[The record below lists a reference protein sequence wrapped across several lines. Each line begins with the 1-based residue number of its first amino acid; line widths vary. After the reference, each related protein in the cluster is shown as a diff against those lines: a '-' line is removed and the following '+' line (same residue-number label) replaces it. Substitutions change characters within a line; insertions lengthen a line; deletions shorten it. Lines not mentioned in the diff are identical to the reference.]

1 MFQEMCNA
9 IFIHALDVNHIIFG
23 VARNFLHDD
32 NDMSNQHF
40 KHRFNIL
47 LNIG

>member
-23 VARNFLHDD
+23 VPRNFLNDD
-32 NDMSNQHF
+32 IDMSNQHF
-40 KHRFNIL
+40 KYKINIL
-47 LNIG
+47 QNIG

>member
-23 VARNFLHDD
+23 VARDFLHDD
-32 NDMSNQHF
+32 NDMSIQHF
-40 KHRFNIL
+40 KYKFNI
-47 LNIG
+47 NIG